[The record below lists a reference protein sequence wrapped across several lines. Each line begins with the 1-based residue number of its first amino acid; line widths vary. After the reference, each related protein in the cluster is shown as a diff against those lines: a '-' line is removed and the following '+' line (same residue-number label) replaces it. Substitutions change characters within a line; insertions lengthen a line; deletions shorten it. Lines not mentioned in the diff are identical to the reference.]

1 MVSHATGSREE
12 FLGTRPC
19 EIVLPFWLSL
29 TDLNGMEPQAQKS
42 PAIAWPVVKA
52 ERAASAV
59 WSLAAD

>member
-1 MVSHATGSREE
+1 MVSHATGSGEE

-42 PAIAWPVVKA
+42 RAIAWPVVKA
-52 ERAASAV
+52 E
-59 WSLAAD
+59 